1 MATEDGS
8 MVLTVKSPKMPNG
21 QVETSEDMTIFDL
34 KNVIHLTLY
43 EEIDIDCMR
52 LVHKGK
58 ILSDDDQ
65 TLSENNI
72 QNGGTIIVVKVKP
85 PVTNENN
92 ASPTE
97 TTSKPSSGTSQNNEP
112 ISDLFN
118 NLFSSMNNGGTQAAA
133 GGMAGLAGLAGLLG
147 QLNGNQGSR
156 TTSTESNAPGFDI
169 TSMLPMAMSFLTSMK
184 SQVNVQNLANLLSN
198 PVVQNM
204 INTLQNLP
212 SHVTRKLH
220 TVYNENEQVQSF
232 VTLVLNTLRNIQES
246 STSNPVVVV
255 LSGKVVALIESIIN
269 FSEEAREN
277 ITGSNSN
284 FNGLAFLSGVS
295 TLLATS
301 GMAAQNPQMGIA
313 LAALRGLMGGNNNN
327 NNNSNNRNN
336 SAPQDMAMD
345 SEASAEMDLD
355 IILDDILNGV
365 PPPQEEEDGLD
376 LD

>member
-1 MATEDGS
+1 MATEDGT
-8 MVLTVKSPKMPNG
+8 MMLTVKSPKMPNG

-43 EEIDIDCMR
+43 EEFDIDCMR

-58 ILSDDDQ
+58 ILKDDDH
-65 TLSENNI
+65 TLSENDI

-85 PVTNENN
+85 PPMTNENN
-92 ASPTE
+92 ASSTE
-97 TTSKPSSGTSQNNEP
+97 TTSKPSSGSSQNNEP

-118 NLFSSMNNGGTQAAA
+118 NLFGGTQAAA

-156 TTSTESNAPGFDI
+156 TTSTESNAPGFDFM
-169 TSMLPMAMSFLTSMK
+169 SMLPMAMSFLTSMK
-184 SQVNVQNLANLLSN
+184 SQINVQNLAKLLSN

-212 SHVTRKLH
+212 NHIIRKLH
-220 TVYNENEQVQSF
+220 TVYNQNEQVQSF

-277 ITGSNSN
+277 VTGSSSN
-284 FNGLAFLSGVS
+284 FNGMALLSGLS

-301 GMAAQNPQMGIA
+301 GMAAQNPQMGLA
-313 LAALRGLMGGNNNN
+313 MAALRGLMGGNNNN
-327 NNNSNNRNN
+327 NNNSNNINN
-336 SAPQDMAMD
+336 SAPQDMAMG
-345 SEASAEMDLD
+345 SEANAEMDLD
-355 IILDDILNGV
+355 GILDDILNSV
-365 PPPQEEEDGLD
+365 PPQEEEDGMD